1 MNVAL
6 VKAEART
13 EAKTDTALSDAFA
26 VARDRLPGAGKVAE
40 ARQQALEVFER
51 AGLPHRRIE
60 EWKYTDLRA
69 LMREVLPLAAV
80 PDAAALK
87 RADAA
92 LKLHA
97 IEGARRLVLVD
108 GVFAA
113 RLSDT
118 GDLENGL
125 SIRTLREVLET
136 GDAAIPPELF
146 VTGSSDAMV
155 ALNSA
160 MMTDGVVI
168 EVADGATL
176 SRPLHIVHIAS
187 GTQPAAMFT
196 RSLVK
201 IGHSASATLVESYI
215 AAEGAQTYQ
224 VHDLLVLAVGDGARL
239 DHVRLIEDGREAF
252 NISSSVVTLGAKSHF
267 NTFGMTSGSHVS
279 RYQAVIAFAGE
290 DSRVETNGVNL
301 LNGRQHGDTTLFLDH
316 AVPNCASR
324 EIFRAVVDDR
334 GHSVFQGRI
343 IVRPQAQKTDAKM
356 MTRALLLSDEAE
368 ADNKPELEIFADD
381 VTCGHGATTGALD
394 ESLLFYLR
402 ARGLSEKEAQALLI
416 QAFVGEAIESIA
428 DDNLR
433 ELAISAAQRWLAA
446 RG

>member
-6 VKAEART
+6 
-13 EAKTDTALSDAFA
+13 AKTGTERAPSDIFA
-26 VARDRLPGAGKVAE
+26 IARDRLPGAGRIAE
-40 ARQQALEVFER
+40 ARRQAFEAYER

-60 EWKYTDLRA
+60 EWKYTDLRV
-69 LMREVLPLAAV
+69 LMREVLPLASE

-87 RADAA
+87 RAAAA

-97 IEGARRLVLVD
+97 IAGVLRLVLVD
-108 GVFAA
+108 GVFAPK
-113 RLSDT
+113 LSET
-118 GDLENGL
+118 ADLKKGL
-125 SIRTLREVLET
+125 NIRTLREVLEA
-136 GDAAIPPELF
+136 GDSALQAQLLAPDN
-146 VTGSSDAMV
+146 SDSMV

-168 EVADGATL
+168 EVADGAALTQ
-176 SRPLHIVHIAS
+176 PLHIVHIAS
-187 GTQPAAMFT
+187 GAEPAAMFT
-196 RSLVK
+196 RSLLR
-201 IGHSASATLVESYI
+201 IGKAASATVVESYI
-215 AAEGAQTYQ
+215 AADGAKAYQ
-224 VHDLLVLAVGDGARL
+224 VHDSLVVSIGDGARL

-252 NISSSVVTLGAKSHF
+252 NISSAVVTLGADAHF
-267 NTFGMTSGSHVS
+267 NTFGMTSGSNVS
-279 RYQAVIAFAGE
+279 RYQPVIVFAGE
-290 DSRVETNGVNL
+290 GSRVEANGVNL
-301 LNGRQHGDTTLFLDH
+301 LNGRQHADSTLLLDH

-324 EIFRAVVDDR
+324 EIFRAVIDDR

-343 IVRPQAQKTDAKM
+343 IVRPHAQKTDAKM

-381 VTCGHGATTGALD
+381 VTCGHGATAGALD
-394 ESLLFYLR
+394 ENLLFYLR

-428 DDNLR
+428 NDALR
-433 ELAISAAQRWLAA
+433 ELAISAAERWLAA